1 MRRAAIIAALA
12 GALIGAPAAHAQAP
26 WRAAEEVRAGLFEA
40 QTALLLDQGR
50 GAEVDVNR
58 ARRASRHLAISFGA
72 ADPAALAELR
82 SALTAAQRAAARG
95 DEVALAAAR
104 GRALAAVRAG
114 SFTLAVDSAKRGDAA
129 SARHWL
135 LVREFR
141 QATRFTRPGIDAT
154 EALDRLEGG
163 EISPAEAVTAV
174 RKDLLDAYQSRL
186 VSYLDEAAQA
196 RERNFAAALA
206 ENAAIGAGYWRILA
220 PTYESQRGA
229 AARGEAD
236 AIFRATA
243 SAAARGDTS
252 AFTRAS
258 NRALAV
264 LDGFTAAPFTTEEQA
279 RRANQLIR
287 FLELVPV
294 EYDHGTDGEEVTIPF
309 EIQEAIAFTEGARSA
324 FDDLDSAL
332 TERDPAAVAEVDA
345 AIDELDQI
353 TQAANEGVEVAPL
366 DRVEEIEGRAS
377 DSLDRVFPDEW
388 KESDAESDLDLVGI
402 SLDQMEA
409 AVSAGERGQAE
420 QARLAAYAFF
430 EFGPELQ
437 LRALQPSLVNSVE
450 GLVWFGADGHD
461 GLAQLIASGASARE
475 VRDTR
480 IALDERL
487 EESRN
492 ALGESASTATVITN
506 SALIVF
512 REGLEAILIIA
523 AITASM
529 IGSNRPLR
537 RPIYRGALLAL
548 PATIVLFLI
557 AITILDSLSRY
568 GEKLEAVVGLIAIG
582 VLLIVLNWFFHRVYW
597 TEWIAGHRKR
607 GKALAAGAGA
617 VGAAAGATIFGLY
630 MLGFSSVFR
639 EGFETVLFLQALQ
652 LSSGTG
658 IVLGGVA
665 LGLALTAVVGA
676 ATFALE
682 RKLPYKKMLIVT
694 GVLIALV
701 LMVMVGNTVRV
712 MQGVGWLPITPLDV
726 DLPLW
731 MGTWL
736 GIFPSWQTI
745 GAQLGALLFVI
756 GSYFLAERM
765 RKRSVRK
772 AKPARAERDLP
783 PVEHRPDRE
792 PEKEP
797 VLG

>member
-1 MRRAAIIAALA
+1 VIRAAIIVAAA
-12 GALIGAPAAHAQAP
+12 GLLWAPAAHAEAP
-26 WRAAEEVRAGLFEA
+26 WSQAERVRAGLFEA
-40 QTALLLDQGR
+40 QTALLLDGGS
-50 GAEVDVNR
+50 GAEAGVER
-58 ARRASRHLAISFGA
+58 ARVASRGLAKNIGR

-82 SALTAAQRAAARG
+82 AALAAARRAAVAG
-95 DEVALAAAR
+95 DEVALAVAR

-114 SFTLAVDSAKRGDAA
+114 AFALAVDSAERGEVA
-129 SARHWL
+129 SASHWL

-154 EALDRLEGG
+154 EALERLEKG
-163 EISPAEAVTAV
+163 EIAAAEAVTAI

-196 RERNFAAALA
+196 ADRNFAAAFAEHAALA
-206 ENAAIGAGYWRILA
+206 AGYWQILA

-229 AARGEAD
+229 AARAEAD
-236 AIFRATA
+236 SIFRATA
-243 SAAARGDTS
+243 SAAARGDRRGFTQASDS
-252 AFTRAS
+252 ALT
-258 NRALAV
+258 L

-279 RRANQLIR
+279 RRANQLTR

-294 EYDHGTDGEEVTIPF
+294 EYDHGTEGDRVTIPF
-309 EIQEAIAFTEGARSA
+309 EIQEAIAFVEGARSA
-324 FDDLDSAL
+324 FDDLDSTLAQQ
-332 TERDPAAVAEVDA
+332 DPAAVAEVDA
-345 AIDELDQI
+345 AINELDTI
-353 TQAANEGVEVAPL
+353 TQAANEGTAVAPL
-366 DRVEEIEGRAS
+366 DRVEEIEGSAS
-377 DSLDRVFPDEW
+377 DSLDRIFPEEW

-409 AVSAGERGQAE
+409 AVSAGERDRAE

-437 LRALQPSLVNSVE
+437 LRATAPSLVNSVE
-450 GLVWFGADGHD
+450 GLVWYGADGHD

-492 ALGESASTATVITN
+492 AVGEGASTATVITN

-529 IGSNRPLR
+529 IGANRGLR

-548 PATIVLFLI
+548 PATMVLFLI

-617 VGAAAGATIFGLY
+617 AGAAAGATIFGLY

-652 LSSGTG
+652 LSAGTG
-658 IVLGGVA
+658 VVLAGVG
-665 LGLALTAVVGA
+665 LGLALTAAVGA

-682 RKLPYKKMLIVT
+682 RRLPYRKMLIVT

-701 LMVMVGNTVRV
+701 LTVMVGNTVRV

-726 DLPLW
+726 ELPLW

-745 GAQLGALLFVI
+745 GAQLGALVFVV
-756 GSYFLAERM
+756 GSYLVAERI
-765 RKRSVRK
+765 RKRGVSRARPSRPERTAVESTPSVR
-772 AKPARAERDLP
+772 A
-783 PVEHRPDRE
+783 
-792 PEKEP
+792 
-797 VLG
+797 